1 MHSVIQK
8 HYSKRVKK
16 SLVSVLTL
24 NLKYILV
31 VEVSHGQGLPL
42 KKLDRLVSLQSHH
55 HTSLISVLSD
65 TPSNSFCNSR
75 EESLPMLLLQLTV
88 LAVSFRICF
97 RKDIRSA
104 KTNKEKLAISRWKLH
119 NISFLL
125 YNFNVLIKLC
135 RFIVNLW

>member
-1 MHSVIQK
+1 MVRAYHS
-8 HYSKRVKK
+8 K
-16 SLVSVLTL
+16 SWIDCQLA
-24 NLKYILV
+24 
-31 VEVSHGQGLPL
+31 
-42 KKLDRLVSLQSHH
+42 SHH

-75 EESLPMLLLQLTV
+75 EESLPILLLQLTV

-119 NISFLL
+119 NISFLS

-135 RFIVNLW
+135 RCIVNL